1 MNLKNLFRGL
11 LSLALLGAS
20 GLRAAEGP
28 DGPQGELSLPWGAF
42 EKLLRLDQDDV
53 LLTWDE
59 FQRLLKQ
66 TGVTETPAHEVRDGK
81 VSLSREE
88 FKKLL
93 DRMRA
98 PAGEGARAFLTKAAY
113 TGRVTRK
120 GATVTARLRL
130 QILSDGPSYAPLR
143 VPLFQGGVAFE
154 DILMDGRP
162 ALVESDGGQTYVT
175 VPKPGE
181 HEIQAVFSLPAALDK
196 EPYRLDVAIPETP
209 ITQVDLWLGAPNL
222 DARVSGASGVE
233 TLPSEGGTRVRA
245 SLPLTTRLSIVWNAV
260 EPEQAKGPAKVYAAP
275 HTVLSVQDDAVRST
289 ARIDLDVLQNT
300 INNLS
305 LQLPEG
311 YTLLDVTGDA
321 VGEWK
326 QRGADNRTLF
336 IPFEYARKGKFSVTV
351 RVERAFKDK
360 GGVVPFDGFQVLG
373 AVRESGDLLIEKTT
387 NGEVKI
393 VDTAG
398 LVRLD
403 PREVP
408 GPLSALGQNTFL
420 DAFKYVRP
428 PFRLGLDIQRH
439 EEIAVVSSV
448 IDTAN
453 AVTLLLKDGKC
464 VTHLTLSVK
473 NTAKQFLEVR
483 LPAGAEVWSAFVE
496 GRPVKPS
503 KAANGA
509 TLIPLNRSRI
519 EGQNLAAFD
528 VEVMY
533 FRNAGAGGPGGR
545 QALTLPNV
553 DLKISQLVW
562 SVYLPT
568 ERDYVYFGGT
578 VDKEVQA
585 GGLKPL
591 EQVLRGNRRVL
602 RGLADS
608 AASFQ
613 SLGKVSRSSSDYA
626 SRKEMAR
633 QSKVYQFRSDFD
645 ESQNISEDLYAQQVE
660 RELNFFSDVNRQQV
674 AGASAPEAGTL
685 PIRLKVPNAGQ
696 IFRFSKLLVQENE
709 PVALNAWNLHRAVV
723 SLLKLGVVL
732 LLLGGLY
739 RLGRTALRR
748 RADIAKVWAT
758 WNTWVDLH
766 PAALGWTR
774 TDFGRAALLF
784 TAGAGLVVM
793 GSWPFL
799 GLLRFFGVIAVL
811 GAGVLGFLA
820 LAKAGKSR

>member
-1 MNLKNLFRGL
+1 
-11 LSLALLGAS
+11 
-20 GLRAAEGP
+20 
-28 DGPQGELSLPWGAF
+28 
-42 EKLLRLDQDDV
+42 
-53 LLTWDE
+53 
-59 FQRLLKQ
+59 
-66 TGVTETPAHEVRDGK
+66 
-81 VSLSREE
+81 
-88 FKKLL
+88 
-93 DRMRA
+93 
-98 PAGEGARAFLTKAAY
+98 
-113 TGRVTRK
+113 
-120 GATVTARLRL
+120 
-130 QILSDGPSYAPLR
+130 
-143 VPLFQGGVAFE
+143 
-154 DILMDGRP
+154 
-162 ALVESDGGQTYVT
+162 
-175 VPKPGE
+175 
-181 HEIQAVFSLPAALDK
+181 VFSLPAALDK

-245 SLPLTTRLSIVWNAV
+245 SLPQTTRLSIAWNAV

-289 ARIDLDVLQNT
+289 ARIDLDVLQNS
-300 INNLS
+300 INNVA

-326 QRGADNRTLF
+326 LRGADNRTLF

-373 AVRESGDLLIEKTT
+373 AVREGGDLLIEKTT

-408 GPLSALGQNTFL
+408 GPLSALAQNTFL

-464 VTHLTLSVK
+464 VTHLTFSVK

-496 GRPVKPS
+496 GRPAKPS
-503 KAANGA
+503 KAATGA

-585 GGLKPL
+585 GGFKPL
-591 EQVLRGNRRVL
+591 GQVLKGNRRVL
-602 RGLADS
+602 RGLTDS

-633 QSKVYQFRSDFD
+633 QSKVYQFRSEFD

-674 AGASAPEAGTL
+674 AGVVGAGGGNPADPPQGAQRRSNFPLFETARAGKRAGDVERVELAPGGGGPVEAGRCSAPPGRPLPPGADGPAPPRRHRQSRGDLERLGGPPSRRPGLDADGFRAGGPPVHRRRGSCGDGKRAL
-685 PIRLKVPNAGQ
+685 PGPPALFRRDRRAGRGGPGVPGPGESGEIPMTSPA
-696 IFRFSKLLVQENE
+696 E
-709 PVALNAWNLHRAVV
+709 RAVRKP
-723 SLLKLGVVL
+723 SRGMGLAGALGRAGRRAVDRVFIGGAVVRGG
-732 LLLGGLY
+732 LGG
-739 RLGRTALRR
+739 A
-748 RADIAKVWAT
+748 RASPPPV
-758 WNTWVDLH
+758 L
-766 PAALGWTR
+766 PAAPLGGVY
-774 TDFGRAALLF
+774 GRRDAGGGGVETPALF
-784 TAGAGLVVM
+784 KSTCRWAHAQVNSAPNRKIWLV
-793 GSWPFL
+793 
-799 GLLRFFGVIAVL
+799 
-811 GAGVLGFLA
+811 
-820 LAKAGKSR
+820 K